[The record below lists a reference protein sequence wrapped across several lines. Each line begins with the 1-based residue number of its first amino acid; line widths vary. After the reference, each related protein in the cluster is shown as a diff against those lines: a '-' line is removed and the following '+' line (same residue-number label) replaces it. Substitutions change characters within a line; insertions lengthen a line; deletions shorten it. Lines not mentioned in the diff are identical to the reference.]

1 MDTLWTEHWS
11 SEAHFEELER
21 RGCLVLYEVDVY
33 EMHQHPTLMCM
44 KFDIIIFNY
53 AGHYSWLCE
62 RDDELIQMHRDLLKA
77 FFKSARG
84 MLSQGGEV
92 HVSHRDD
99 YPYDQWK
106 LKELAERAGLVL
118 KEKVW
123 FEKSNYPGYHNKRG
137 GGIQSNKKF
146 PLNECYTFKFS
157 LKHETSHELKPACNQ
172 TISTLS
178 DDISDALNRMNLNW
192 LFKCTLLNII
202 ADPHGSKGTSWFDFP
217 PSPFPGLSTIV
228 DRKSDSAFTFNH
240 ISSHVDTARRQ
251 KALPDLE
258 RSYIGNSVSKTDKR
272 KGDVNLERLE
282 AGLATARALIR
293 EATSKFNHTAL
304 EDADYVPQ
312 GDIYR
317 NAYAFHRS
325 HLLME
330 SLFKIYVYEEG
341 EPPIFHNG
349 PCKNIYSMEGLFLSF
364 METDTKFRTLDPDK
378 AHVYFLPFSVVMI
391 IEYLFHPIIRDK
403 AVLERTVV
411 DYVRVVSNK
420 YPFWN
425 RSLGAD
431 HVMLSCHDWGPRATW
446 YVKQLYFVAIRVLC
460 NANTSEHFNPKKD
473 ASFPE
478 INLETGDI
486 TGLVG
491 GLPPSERTTLAFFAG
506 RMHGRIRPLLFQ
518 HWKEKDKDLL
528 VYETLPEGVSYHD
541 MLKKSKYCICPSGH
555 EVASPRIAEA
565 IYAECVPVLIS
576 QHYVLPFSDVLNWES
591 FSIQVSVSEI
601 PHLKEILMGISE
613 EQYRRMQKRV
623 KQVQRHFVVN
633 SPPKRFDVFHMII
646 HSIWLRRLNVRIHG

>member
-1 MDTLWTEHWS
+1 MEHWS
-11 SEAHFEELER
+11 SEAHLEELER
-21 RGCLVLYEVDVY
+21 RGCLVLYEVDVQ
-33 EMHQHPTLMCM
+33 EMHQHHTLMCM
-44 KFDIIIFNY
+44 KFDIIIFNFPH

-84 MLSQGGEV
+84 MLSKGGEV

-106 LKELAERAGLVL
+106 LTELAEKAGLVL
-118 KEKVW
+118 KEKAW
-123 FEKSNYPGYHNKRG
+123 FEKSTYPGYHNKRG

-172 TISTLS
+172 TTSTL
-178 DDISDALNRMNLNW
+178 N
-192 LFKCTLLNII
+192 KQ
-202 ADPHGSKGTSWFDFP
+202 KG
-217 PSPFPGLSTIV
+217 
-228 DRKSDSAFTFNH
+228 
-240 ISSHVDTARRQ
+240 
-251 KALPDLE
+251 E
-258 RSYIGNSVSKTDKR
+258 
-272 KGDVNLERLE
+272 VNLEKLE

-317 NAYAFHRS
+317 NAYAFH
-325 HLLME
+325 H
-330 SLFKIYVYEEG
+330 
-341 EPPIFHNG
+341 
-349 PCKNIYSMEGLFLSF
+349 
-364 METDTKFRTLDPDK
+364 
-378 AHVYFLPFSVVMI
+378 VVMI

-591 FSIQVSVSEI
+591 FSVQVS
-601 PHLKEILMGISE
+601 GN
-613 EQYRRMQKRV
+613 R
-623 KQVQRHFVVN
+623 N
-633 SPPKRFDVFHMII
+633 STA
-646 HSIWLRRLNVRIHG
+646 